1 LLKLNCQAVQR
12 IKDKT
17 FILAEVQNQHGIDIR
32 PEEAV
37 LNLKTGLVE
46 VVYEWA
52 RGMPFK
58 DITTLTDVLEGIE
71 FD

>member
-1 LLKLNCQAVQR
+1 M
-12 IKDKT
+12 
-17 FILAEVQNQHGIDIR
+17 LAEVQNQHGLDIR
-32 PEEAV
+32 PEESV

-58 DITTLTDVLEGIE
+58 DITTLTDVLEGTTLILALE
-71 FD
+71 GLSSKCI